1 MAFRKISYL
10 IPSCDGC
17 GLAWSFYDPACAE
30 GIPPH
35 FASRAAALAQ
45 LEQDYGWLIVPLPV
59 ARPLMACRRC
69 AAAGVIP
76 ATLDRRWLLA
86 VAGWVRRFVPFGA
99 VLRRMPAEIGAG
111 IRSRW
116 TRCCRRSR
124 RGCWLRSTPS
134 SSRTSER
141 EGGRDG
147 RRLG

>member
-45 LEQDYGWLIVPLPV
+45 LEADYGWQIVRLCRV
-59 ARPLMACRRC
+59 WPLMACRRC

-76 ATLDRRWLLA
+76 ATLGRRWLLA
-86 VAGWVRRFVPFGA
+86 VAGWVRRYVPFGP
-99 VLRRMPAEIGAG
+99 VLRRMPAGIAPAHPESVQAVLPPEQEALLAEIDDE
-111 IRSRW
+111 
-116 TRCCRRSR
+116 
-124 RGCWLRSTPS
+124 LFP
-134 SSRTSER
+134 
-141 EGGRDG
+141 D
-147 RRLG
+147 L